1 MESPMAG
8 YVPTKSHA
16 AAAVAQDFQGGHAEV
31 RSISNWKQVWLGLG
45 GVIVIVS
52 AVLLVTGG
60 R

>member
-1 MESPMAG
+1 MAG